1 MAIDQESFNKRLY
14 DLLKTHGYNPVAKN
28 SKNEKLPVPQEADIF
43 EFDFVKDGE
52 NYGKVWATINK
63 AKKLLTEP
71 PPPLPGKASP
81 IFANILVGKIP
92 KTK

>member
-63 AKKLLTEP
+63 AKNFNEIFFNKSPNRLLFG
-71 PPPLPGKASP
+71 L
-81 IFANILVGKIP
+81 
-92 KTK
+92 

>member
-63 AKKLLTEP
+63 AKKFRNLL
-71 PPPLPGKASP
+71 
-81 IFANILVGKIP
+81 
-92 KTK
+92 

>member
-1 MAIDQESFNKRLY
+1 MAIDQESFYKRLY

-63 AKKLLTEP
+63 AKNLEIYYSDDVASSP
-71 PPPLPGKASP
+71 PWKNSRKR
-81 IFANILVGKIP
+81 I
-92 KTK
+92 